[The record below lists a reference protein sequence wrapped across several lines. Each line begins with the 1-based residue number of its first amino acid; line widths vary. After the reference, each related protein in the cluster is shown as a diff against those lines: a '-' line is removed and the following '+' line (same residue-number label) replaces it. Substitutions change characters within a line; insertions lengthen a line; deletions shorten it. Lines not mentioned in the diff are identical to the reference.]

1 MKPRQLLKCFGMLT
15 ISLAACHAIAA
26 DFPEKGKR
34 INLLVPY
41 GAGGQVD
48 MMARAIA
55 PVWDKKWGTQTIVL
69 NKTGASGQIALSEL
83 LRQPNDGYTI
93 AFTQGFDTQMT
104 YLSTEASA
112 PYSRSNLIPVAMVQH
127 TPAVWI
133 VKSDSPYQS
142 MKDVLEAAK
151 ANPEKVNFGSP
162 SSRGPAAVYVENI
175 QNKFGAKFNHAPFT
189 DGPSMMNGLMGGH
202 IDLGLINVTIALPFL
217 NSGKIRAVMVSGDKP
232 LKFLPGVPTS
242 QSVGVDVTSFGST
255 TGLTLAAG
263 TAPAIVSKWS
273 AMIKEVIDDQDLRQK
288 MDAMALNLEYLT
300 PEQYSEF
307 WTRAEVEVTKYLM
320 KVNGKVRPIK

>member
-1 MKPRQLLKCFGMLT
+1 MKLRQFFKCFGMLT
-15 ISLAACHAIAA
+15 ISLATGHAIAA

-34 INLLVPY
+34 INLLVPF
-41 GAGGQVD
+41 GAGGQID
-48 MMARAIA
+48 IMARAMA

-93 AFTQGFDTQMT
+93 AFTQGFDAQMT
-104 YLSTEASA
+104 YLNTEANA
-112 PYSRSNLIPVAMVQH
+112 PYSRSNLIPVAMTQR

-133 VKSDSPYQS
+133 VKSDSPYRS

-151 ANPEKVNFGSP
+151 ANPEKINFGSP
-162 SSRGPAAVYVENI
+162 SSRGPAVIYAENI
-175 QNKFGAKFNHAPFT
+175 QNKFGAKFNHIPFN

-202 IDLGLINVTIALPFL
+202 IDLGMINATTALPFF
-217 NSGKIRAVMVSGDKP
+217 NSGKIRVVMISGDKP
-232 LKFLPGVPTS
+232 FKFFPDVPTANS
-242 QSVGVDVTSFGST
+242 LGVDASSFG

-273 AMIKEVIDDQDLRQK
+273 AMIKEVLDDQDLKQK
-288 MDAMALNLEYLT
+288 MDAMALILEYST
-300 PEQYSEF
+300 PEQYSEL
-307 WTRAEVEVTKYLM
+307 WNRAEEEATKYLM